1 LISDAETQ
9 QGGKVIISPP
19 YFLFIQNMKILALD
33 QARNG
38 AWAVYDYESK
48 QLEDYGV
55 FSFDNKKY
63 TYAKAILAIEELV
76 DTLIKTH
83 RISAIFIEDIQL
95 RVNVQ
100 SFKKLAQLQGVLVNL
115 FEKNEYL
122 YDFVAPTQWQNY
134 CKARGR
140 SSKEIKDN
148 VTALKTSGKK
158 ESKILSIQYV
168 KEHFNVETDNDN
180 LSDAICLG
188 HYAVNHFII
197 EGNKLYGKEKK

>member
-1 LISDAETQ
+1 MISDAETQ
-9 QGGKVIISPP
+9 QGGEIITFPP

>member
-1 LISDAETQ
+1 MEDD
-9 QGGKVIISPP
+9 
-19 YFLFIQNMKILALD
+19 FIKILAID

-38 AWAVYDYESK
+38 AWSVFDYETK
-48 QLEDYGV
+48 ALVAYGT
-55 FSFDNKKY
+55 FSFNNKDY

-83 RISAIFIEDIQL
+83 DISAVFIEDIQL

-100 SFKKLAQLQGVLVNL
+100 SFKKLAQLQGVLINL

-140 SSKEIKDN
+140 SSKEVKEKIK
-148 VTALKTSGKK
+148 ALELSGKK
-158 ESKILSIQYV
+158 ESKILSIQFV
-168 KEHFNVETDNDN
+168 KEKFNVDTEDDN
-180 LSDAICLG
+180 LSDAICIG
-188 HYAVNHFII
+188 YYAVNHF
-197 EGNKLYGKEKK
+197 KLKGETVHGKKD

>member
-1 LISDAETQ
+1 MISDAETQ
-9 QGGKVIISPP
+9 QGGEIITFPP
-19 YFLFIQNMKILALD
+19 YFLFIQNMRILALD

-83 RISAIFIEDIQL
+83 GISAIFIEDIQL

>member
-1 LISDAETQ
+1 MTEDE
-9 QGGKVIISPP
+9 II
-19 YFLFIQNMKILALD
+19 KILAID

-38 AWAVYDYESK
+38 AWAVFDYESK
-48 QLEDYGV
+48 KLETYGT
-55 FSFDNKKY
+55 FSFSSKDY
-63 TYAKAILAIEELV
+63 TYAKAILAIESLV
-76 DTLIKTH
+76 DTIIKTYG
-83 RISAIFIEDIQL
+83 ISAVFIEDIQL

-140 SSKEIKDN
+140 SSKEIKEKIK
-148 VTALKTSGKK
+148 ALEASGKK
-158 ESKILSIQYV
+158 DSKIVSIQFV
-168 KEHFNVETDNDN
+168 KENFNVDTDNDN

-188 HYAVNHFII
+188 HYAVNHFNL
-197 EGNKLYGKEKK
+197 EGMTLHGKEKE

>member
-1 LISDAETQ
+1 MISDAETQ
-9 QGGKVIISPP
+9 QGGEIITFPP

-38 AWAVYDYESK
+38 AWAIYDYESK
-48 QLEDYGV
+48 QLENYGV

-76 DTLIKTH
+76 DTLIETH
-83 RISAIFIEDIQL
+83 GISAVFIEDIQL

-197 EGNKLYGKEKK
+197 EGNKLYGEEKK